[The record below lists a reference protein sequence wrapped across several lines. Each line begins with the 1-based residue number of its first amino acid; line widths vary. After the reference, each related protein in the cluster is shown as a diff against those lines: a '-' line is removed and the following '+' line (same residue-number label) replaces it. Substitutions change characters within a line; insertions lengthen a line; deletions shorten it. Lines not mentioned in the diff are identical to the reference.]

1 MPAWLTVVIPW
12 STVEKDSEAAAGCK
26 VSWLIT
32 DVCHECKREHIC
44 PVFYFFSLLLFYLI
58 QDLNLD
64 FFTIILSAP
73 FLTITVCSLRRKKPQ
88 KSAVLISESYI
99 YVDGSKNITY
109 ILTLAQGVFTY
120 HKLPARILF
129 SRHRLCVYACVFED
143 KWYRKHWSPLKD

>member
-26 VSWLIT
+26 VSWLII
-32 DVCHECKREHIC
+32 DVCHECKREHMC
-44 PVFYFFSLLLFYLI
+44 PVFCFFSLLLFSLS

-73 FLTITVCSLRRKKPQ
+73 FLTIAVCSLRRKNTQ
-88 KSAVLISESYI
+88 KSAVFISESYI
-99 YVDGSKNITY
+99 YVDGSKSITY
-109 ILTLAQGVFTY
+109 VLTLAQGVFTY

-129 SRHRLCVYACVFED
+129 SRHRLCVYACVLED
-143 KWYRKHWSPLKD
+143 TYGTGSTDPL